1 MLKQSYVSIKDKSHL
16 VCSRRKVEDAPL
28 KGDKNAIIHTGHSS
42 CFTHSNNKGK
52 VVTEWTSDIYYDH
65 SRCSTKL

>member
-1 MLKQSYVSIKDKSHL
+1 MYKLFTKLFKQSQVSITDKSHL

-28 KGDKNAIIHTGHSS
+28 NGDKNAVIHTGHRS

-52 VVTEWTSDIYYDH
+52 VVTE
-65 SRCSTKL
+65 